1 MEENILAFTTE
12 HLDECAQLAVEV
24 FNGEPMNQQWTME
37 TARIRLQEILN
48 TPGFVGFIW
57 RKKAILGFVVGNCE
71 QWENTLRFELK
82 TICVRP
88 DKQAQGIGTNLLH
101 QLVDTLL
108 TFHVSS
114 VYLLTLKE
122 GLAEAFYTKNGFH
135 KSHRVVFMSNQL
147 VYSMVKP

>member
-1 MEENILAFTTE
+1 MDYGNSENPVARNPQHTRICRVYME
-12 HLDECAQLAVEV
+12 
-24 FNGEPMNQQWTME
+24 
-37 TARIRLQEILN
+37 
-48 TPGFVGFIW
+48 
-57 RKKAILGFVVGNCE
+57 KKAILGFVVGNCE